1 MGISEQEIKD
11 LITGYPDCPI
21 SSLLSNIHGFNGSDE
36 NIKQLY
42 DILDWIENHE
52 SELGRLRRIVKDKI
66 LDYRFKDVKI

>member
-42 DILDWIENHE
+42 DILDWIETHE
-52 SELGRLRRIVKDKI
+52 AELGRLRRVVKDKI
-66 LDYRFKDVKI
+66 LDYRFKDVKV

>member
-21 SSLLSNIHGFNGSDE
+21 SSLLSNIHDFNGSDE

-52 SELGRLRRIVKDKI
+52 AELGRLRRVVKDKI
-66 LDYRFKDVKI
+66 LDYRFKDVKV

>member
-42 DILDWIENHE
+42 DILDWIENP
-52 SELGRLRRIVKDKI
+52 
-66 LDYRFKDVKI
+66 